1 MTTKQPLPV
10 LPGPDCATIAPLLP
24 LLDSYDLSGEDIARV
39 REHLHTCDWCTR
51 EYAAHTIVGAAL
63 QRHYSG
69 PSQGALPYLSMEH
82 IVNDYETQ
90 DPSTRLSTAYAP
102 TTAPG
107 TSPDFPRRNPSR
119 LTGIVAVAA
128 ALLLVGLAA
137 TLFTLFTRTPTGPAH
152 KGNGTPTMTTISR
165 QPLAPLHLPAGVNL
179 MSLSMTSPTDGW
191 AVGVSADRQSV
202 ILLRYQNGQWAVWP
216 GSLPQLGLLLSV
228 NSLSMASPT
237 DGWITGI
244 GGMLHYTH
252 GQWVV
257 VPLSGIGSVDKV
269 EMVSPTDGWAKGF
282 IQSAD
287 KQNGSNGVL
296 HYSNGSWSVVALPAA
311 LRAIGRTAQ
320 FDFSVTPAGE
330 CWLMYQ
336 DAVSG
341 DTETLRY
348 EGGSFQVA
356 YTLPHFLGQTITM
369 RSSQDGWLTGT
380 DANGK
385 VAYHFDGSAWAKLA
399 IPTNFKQQP
408 YLYPVVIAPSGE
420 A

>member
-1 MTTKQPLPV
+1 
-10 LPGPDCATIAPLLP
+10 
-24 LLDSYDLSGEDIARV
+24 
-39 REHLHTCDWCTR
+39 
-51 EYAAHTIVGAAL
+51 
-63 QRHYSG
+63 
-69 PSQGALPYLSMEH
+69 
-82 IVNDYETQ
+82 
-90 DPSTRLSTAYAP
+90 
-102 TTAPG
+102 
-107 TSPDFPRRNPSR
+107 
-119 LTGIVAVAA
+119 
-128 ALLLVGLAA
+128 
-137 TLFTLFTRTPTGPAH
+137 
-152 KGNGTPTMTTISR
+152 
-165 QPLAPLHLPAGVNL
+165 
-179 MSLSMTSPTDGW
+179 
-191 AVGVSADRQSV
+191 
-202 ILLRYQNGQWAVWP
+202 
-216 GSLPQLGLLLSV
+216 
-228 NSLSMASPT
+228 
-237 DGWITGI
+237 
-244 GGMLHYTH
+244 
-252 GQWVV
+252 
-257 VPLSGIGSVDKV
+257 LSGIGSVDKV

-385 VAYHFDGSAWAKLA
+385 VAYHFDGSAWAKVA

-420 A
+420 AWLLAGSAADGGLVARYRNGTWEMVQAPSTVDVNTFALVAADEGWATGHAGGTATLYHYQNDSWTQYPN